1 MKDSKNLAETQ
12 PLPQG
17 AVMRS
22 CPFCGSNELHF
33 FEEPSRDKTVT
44 WHSIQHSATNPCSI
58 SMMDSD
64 KDNLIKMWNARA

>member
-1 MKDSKNLAETQ
+1 MKDSKNLAENQ

-44 WHSIQHSATNPCSI
+44 WHRIQHSATNPCSI
-58 SMMDSD
+58 SMMDSN
-64 KDNLIKMWNARA
+64 KENLIKMWNARA